1 VVFGVAVTANVLDA
15 GTADLWIVVVSLSML
30 MTPLLVF
37 AEDRLSAK
45 PEADVTY
52 ELPDSSEPRVIIA
65 GFGRF
70 GQIVARI
77 LSAKHIPFTALDAS
91 HEQVGFVKRYGNE
104 IYSGDA
110 SRLDLLEAAGAQDA
124 QLFVLAI
131 DDVDQSLRTAEVVRQ
146 QFPHL
151 DIYARAHN
159 RKHSYQLMDLGVA
172 IIRRET
178 FYSALSLTEAV
189 LHGFGFD
196 QDHANR
202 SVNAFKDHDL
212 ARFYDHCHLHN
223 DEEKMVDLAVGAA
236 KELEQMFKVDA
247 EDLSDRLDDT

>member
-1 VVFGVAVTANVLDA
+1 MRRMRSYLC
-15 GTADLWIVVVSLSML
+15 L
-30 MTPLLVF
+30 PLTM
-37 AEDRLSAK
+37 SI
-45 PEADVTY
+45 
-52 ELPDSSEPRVIIA
+52 S
-65 GFGRF
+65 
-70 GQIVARI
+70 
-77 LSAKHIPFTALDAS
+77 
-91 HEQVGFVKRYGNE
+91 RY
-104 IYSGDA
+104 
-110 SRLDLLEAAGAQDA
+110 A
-124 QLFVLAI
+124 QLKSCV
-131 DDVDQSLRTAEVVRQ
+131 SS
-146 QFPHL
+146 FP
-151 DIYARAHN
+151 ISISMRARN

-212 ARFYDHCHLHN
+212 ARFYDHRHLHN